1 MKKEIGNKTSLI
13 FLLLIAACLPTHND
27 VYKQNINRK
36 RLNICPSTYNHQ
48 KGSASIRTYCSNHD
62 ASYKLLISGDIKLNP
77 GPNNGNRIGNQ
88 RDANVRGPKCNI
100 CYETVRIHSKGLMC
114 EY

>member
-13 FLLLIAACLPTHND
+13 FLLLIAACFPTHND

-36 RLNICPSTYNHQ
+36 RLTSAQVLTTIR

-62 ASYKLLISGDIKLNP
+62 ASYKLLISGDIKLKP

-88 RDANVRGPKCNI
+88 RDANVRAPKCNI

>member
-1 MKKEIGNKTSLI
+1 MKKEIRNKTSLI
-13 FLLLIAACLPTHND
+13 FLLLIAVCFPTHND

-36 RLNICPSTYNHQ
+36 RLNICPSTYNHK
-48 KGSASIRTYCSNHD
+48 KGSAPIRTYYSNHD

-88 RDANVRGPKCNI
+88 GDTNVRAPKYNI
-100 CYETVRIHSKGLMC
+100 CYETVRANSKELMC